1 MPGSAPIAPTPLAG
15 PSFLNKGKIH
25 AGTQE
30 HILSGISLGCVVQL
44 TALLVWL
51 LWSQVFDLRG
61 KKNKS
66 VSFISVCDCGA
77 LGNIYSVESRAAQK
91 WKEL

>member
-1 MPGSAPIAPTPLAG
+1 M
-15 PSFLNKGKIH
+15 
-25 AGTQE
+25 
-30 HILSGISLGCVVQL
+30 QL